1 MEQEKLSSR
10 RNYSAQFRA
19 LVLEQCASPGA
30 SVAKVALSHGMNANV
45 VHRWRREARDS
56 AGSVSVR
63 QFVAVS
69 VSAPALTQD
78 CADIRIEMR
87 RGATSMAIT
96 WPSAA
101 ASQCAAWMRQAAAM
115 IRIDALSAVVPVK
128 CVLRV
133 SSDIARFMSSDV

>member
-19 LVLEQCASPGA
+19 LVLEQCAPPGA

-56 AGSVSVR
+56 AASVSVR
-63 QFVAVS
+63 EFVPVS
-69 VSAPALTQD
+69 VSAPVLAQD

-87 RGATSMAIT
+87 RGITTMAIT

-101 ASQCAAWMRQAAAM
+101 ASECAAWMRE
-115 IRIDALSAVVPVK
+115 L
-128 CVLRV
+128 LR
-133 SSDIARFMSSDV
+133 

>member
-19 LVLEQCASPGA
+19 LVLEQCAPPGA

-56 AGSVSVR
+56 AGSVSPGCMR
-63 QFVAVS
+63 EFVPVSVS
-69 VSAPALTQD
+69 VSAPALTQE
-78 CADIRIEMR
+78 CADIRIELR
-87 RGATSMAIT
+87 RGTTTMAIN

-101 ASQCAAWMRQAAAM
+101 ASVCAAWMRE
-115 IRIDALSAVVPVK
+115 L
-128 CVLRV
+128 LR
-133 SSDIARFMSSDV
+133 

>member
-19 LVLEQCASPGA
+19 LVLEQCAPPGA

-45 VHRWRREARDS
+45 VHRWRREARDG

-63 QFVAVS
+63 EFVPVS
-69 VSAPALTQD
+69 VSAPALSQD

-87 RGATSMAIT
+87 RGITTMAIT

-101 ASQCAAWMRQAAAM
+101 ASECAAWMRE
-115 IRIDALSAVVPVK
+115 L
-128 CVLRV
+128 LR
-133 SSDIARFMSSDV
+133 

>member
-1 MEQEKLSSR
+1 MEQGKLCSR

-19 LVLEQCASPGA
+19 LVLEQCAAPGA

-56 AGSVSVR
+56 AASVSLR
-63 QFVAVS
+63 EFVPVS
-69 VSAPALTQD
+69 VSASALAQD

-87 RGATSMAIT
+87 RGITTMAIT

-101 ASQCAAWMRQAAAM
+101 ASECAAWMRE
-115 IRIDALSAVVPVK
+115 L
-128 CVLRV
+128 LR
-133 SSDIARFMSSDV
+133 

>member
-19 LVLEQCASPGA
+19 LVLEQCAPPGA
-30 SVAKVALSHGMNANV
+30 SVTKVALSHGINANV

-63 QFVAVS
+63 EFVPVS
-69 VSAPALTQD
+69 VSAPTHPD

-87 RGATSMAIT
+87 RGITTMAIT

-101 ASQCAAWMRQAAAM
+101 ASECVAWMRE
-115 IRIDALSAVVPVK
+115 L
-128 CVLRV
+128 LR
-133 SSDIARFMSSDV
+133 

>member
-19 LVLEQCASPGA
+19 LVLEQCAPPGT

-56 AGSVSVR
+56 AGSVNLR
-63 QFVAVS
+63 EFVPVS
-69 VSAPALTQD
+69 VSAPVLAQD
-78 CADIRIEMR
+78 CADIRIELR
-87 RGATSMAIT
+87 QGATTMAIT

-101 ASQCAAWMRQAAAM
+101 AGECAAWMRE
-115 IRIDALSAVVPVK
+115 L
-128 CVLRV
+128 LR
-133 SSDIARFMSSDV
+133 